1 MPPEGQ
7 NAVKDNGDPARK
19 TVLAAR
25 ARSSYTGWS
34 EPSSPDWPTLNATF
48 IKLPLAGYSS
58 MFPCVLHV
66 EWRCR
71 TQEIIL

>member
-19 TVLAAR
+19 KVLAAWEQSPY
-25 ARSSYTGWS
+25 ACQP
-34 EPSSPDWPTLNATF
+34 EPSSPNGPTLNAAL
-48 IKLPLAGYSS
+48 IRLLLAGCSF
-58 MFPCVLHV
+58 MFPCMPHV

-71 TQEIIL
+71 TQEMTL